1 MATKEEGGRGRD
13 KLGVWDSRIHTTIYK
28 IENQLL
34 YSTGNCI
41 QYSVITYNGKET
53 EKMCVCV
60 CVCGWMGFPGGTV
73 VNNPPANSGDSR
85 DIGSIP
91 GSGRSPGGNPLQ

>member
-60 CVCGWMGFPGGTV
+60 CVCVCVDGWASQVAQWLIIRLPIQEIQET
-73 VNNPPANSGDSR
+73 
-85 DIGSIP
+85 
-91 GSGRSPGGNPLQ
+91 